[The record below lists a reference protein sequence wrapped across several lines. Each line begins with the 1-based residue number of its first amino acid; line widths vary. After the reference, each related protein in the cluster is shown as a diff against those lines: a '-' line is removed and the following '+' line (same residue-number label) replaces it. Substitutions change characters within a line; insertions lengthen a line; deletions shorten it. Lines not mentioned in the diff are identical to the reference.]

1 MIITLTEVIYTLAPA
16 GLSCLACVWIFY
28 RYIITLKK
36 TIGLTMILILA
47 ISDFTFDLGLIL
59 FKLLEKTFSSLDF
72 YFYMIIPLYF
82 SIFWASA
89 MSFLVF
95 MSLKDKDFESKKTLL
110 ITFFIV
116 LLLTIGWYL

>member
-1 MIITLTEVIYTLAPA
+1 MITLNEVIYPLAPA
-16 GLSCLACVWIFY
+16 GLSCLACIWIFY

-36 TIGLTMILILA
+36 TVGLTMILILA
-47 ISDFTFDLGLIL
+47 ISDFAFDLGLIL
-59 FKLLEKTFSSLDF
+59 FKFFEKSFSNFDF

-95 MSLKDKDFESKKTLL
+95 MSLRDKDFESKKTLL
-110 ITFFIV
+110 VTFFIV
-116 LLLTIGWYL
+116 LFLTIGWYL